1 MIITTY
7 TQLENILN
15 GKCQDALDKTMD
27 RLLNKLG
34 ELIQTDVYDKY
45 SPTFYDRPNINNFAE
60 SWEKTSA
67 VIKERM
73 VEAEIF
79 QNVNVLAFNSD
90 KFQHGSNV
98 WVEAWNDNENE
109 LAHIINDGAIGE
121 AFGFPQLGARPFWND
136 FIQYCEREFE
146 NIFQEELKK
155 II

>member
-15 GKCQDALDKTMD
+15 GKCQEALDRTVD
-27 RLLNKLG
+27 RLMAEL
-34 ELIQTDVYDKY
+34 ERLIQADVYDVPSAWDSVYNLRTGQFK
-45 SPTFYDRPNINNFAE
+45 D
-60 SWEKTSA
+60 SWENTKA
-67 VIKERM
+67 QIHDNI

-79 QNVNVLAFNSD
+79 QNVSVMQRIDEPPIHVDKEALA
-90 KFQHGSNV
+90 
-98 WVEAWNDNENE
+98 E
-109 LAHIINDGAIGE
+109 IINSGVGYN
-121 AFGFPQLGARPFWND
+121 FGQMEGKARPFWND

>member
-15 GKCQDALDKTMD
+15 GKCQEALDRTVD
-27 RLLNKLG
+27 RLMAEL
-34 ELIQTDVYDKY
+34 ERLIQVDVYDVPSVWDSVYNLRTGQFK
-45 SPTFYDRPNINNFAE
+45 D
-60 SWEKTSA
+60 SWENTKA
-67 VIKERM
+67 QIHDNI

-79 QNVNVLAFNSD
+79 QNVSVMQRIDEPPIHVD
-90 KFQHGSNV
+90 K
-98 WVEAWNDNENE
+98 EE
-109 LAHIINDGAIGE
+109 LAEIINSGVGYN
-121 AFGFPQLGARPFWND
+121 FGQMEGKERPFWND

>member
-15 GKCQDALDKTMD
+15 GKCQEALDRTTD
-27 RLLNKLG
+27 RLLDKLG
-34 ELIQTDVYDKY
+34 EFIQNDVYGAY
-45 SPTFYDRPNINNFAE
+45 SPTFYDRTFDFKN

-67 VIKERM
+67 KLKGRI

-79 QNVNVLAFNSD
+79 QNINTLAFNSD

-98 WVEAWNDNENE
+98 WVEAWNDNKNE

>member
-15 GKCQDALDKTMD
+15 GKCQEALDRTVD
-27 RLLNKLG
+27 RLMAEL
-34 ELIQTDVYDKY
+34 EHLIQVDVYDVPSVWDSVYNLRTGQFK
-45 SPTFYDRPNINNFAE
+45 D
-60 SWEKTSA
+60 SWENTKAQIHDS
-67 VIKERM
+67 I

-79 QNVNVLAFNSD
+79 QNVSAMQRVDEPPIHVDKEGLA
-90 KFQHGSNV
+90 
-98 WVEAWNDNENE
+98 E
-109 LAHIINDGAIGE
+109 IINNGVGYN
-121 AFGFPQLGARPFWND
+121 FGQMEGNIRPFWND

>member
-15 GKCQDALDKTMD
+15 GKCQEALDRTTD
-27 RLLNKLG
+27 RLLDKLG
-34 ELIQTDVYDKY
+34 EFIQNDVYESY
-45 SPTFYDRPNINNFAE
+45 SPTFYDRTFDFKN

-67 VIKERM
+67 KLKGKI

-79 QNVNVLAFNSD
+79 QNVSAMQRIDEPPIHVDKEGLA
-90 KFQHGSNV
+90 
-98 WVEAWNDNENE
+98 E
-109 LAHIINDGAIGE
+109 IINSGVGYN
-121 AFGFPQLGARPFWND
+121 FGQMEGKARPFWND

>member
-7 TQLENILN
+7 AQLENILN
-15 GKCQDALDKTMD
+15 GKCQEALDRTTD
-27 RLLNKLG
+27 RVLDKLG
-34 ELIQTDVYDKY
+34 EFIQNDVYESY
-45 SPTFYDRPNINNFAE
+45 SPTFYDRTFDFKN

-67 VIKERM
+67 KLKGKI

-79 QNVNVLAFNSD
+79 QNIKTLEFNSE

-136 FIQYCEREFE
+136 FIQNCKREFE

>member
-15 GKCQDALDKTMD
+15 GKCQEALDRTVD
-27 RLLNKLG
+27 RLMAEL
-34 ELIQTDVYDKY
+34 ERLIQVDVYDVPSVWDSVYNLRTGQFK
-45 SPTFYDRPNINNFAE
+45 D
-60 SWEKTSA
+60 SWENTKA
-67 VIKERM
+67 QIHDNI

-79 QNVNVLAFNSD
+79 QNVSVMQRIDEPPIHVD
-90 KFQHGSNV
+90 KEGLG
-98 WVEAWNDNENE
+98 E
-109 LAHIINDGAIGE
+109 IINSGVGYN
-121 AFGFPQLGARPFWND
+121 FGQMEGKARPFWND

>member
-15 GKCQDALDKTMD
+15 GKCQEALDRTTD
-27 RLLNKLG
+27 RLLDKLG
-34 ELIQTDVYDKY
+34 EFIQNDVYGAY
-45 SPTFYDRPNINNFAE
+45 SPTFYDRTFDFKN

-67 VIKERM
+67 KLKGKI

-79 QNVNVLAFNSD
+79 QNVSVMQRIDEPPIHVDKEGLA
-90 KFQHGSNV
+90 
-98 WVEAWNDNENE
+98 E
-109 LAHIINDGAIGE
+109 IINSGIGYN
-121 AFGFPQLGARPFWND
+121 FGQMEGKARPFWND

>member
-15 GKCQDALDKTMD
+15 GKCKEALDRTVD
-27 RLLNKLG
+27 RLMAEL
-34 ELIQTDVYDKY
+34 ERLIQVDVYDVPSAWDSVYNLRTGQFK
-45 SPTFYDRPNINNFAE
+45 D
-60 SWEKTSA
+60 SWENTKA
-67 VIKERM
+67 QIHDNI

-79 QNVNVLAFNSD
+79 QNVSVMQRIDEPPIHVDKERLA
-90 KFQHGSNV
+90 
-98 WVEAWNDNENE
+98 E
-109 LAHIINDGAIGE
+109 IINSGIGYN
-121 AFGFPQLGARPFWND
+121 FGQMEGRARPFWND

>member
-1 MIITTY
+1 M
-7 TQLENILN
+7 
-15 GKCQDALDKTMD
+15 
-27 RLLNKLG
+27 
-34 ELIQTDVYDKY
+34 
-45 SPTFYDRPNINNFAE
+45 
-60 SWEKTSA
+60 
-67 VIKERM
+67 
-73 VEAEIF
+73 
-79 QNVNVLAFNSD
+79 AFNSE

>member
-15 GKCQDALDKTMD
+15 GKCQEALDKTVD
-27 RLLNKLG
+27 RLMTEL
-34 ELIQTDVYDKY
+34 ERLIQVDVYDVPSAWDSVYNLRTGQFK
-45 SPTFYDRPNINNFAE
+45 D
-60 SWEKTSA
+60 SWENTKA
-67 VIKERM
+67 QIHDNI

-79 QNVNVLAFNSD
+79 QNVSVMQRIDEPPIHVDKEGLA
-90 KFQHGSNV
+90 
-98 WVEAWNDNENE
+98 E
-109 LAHIINDGAIGE
+109 IINSGVGYN
-121 AFGFPQLGARPFWND
+121 FGQMEGKARPFWND

>member
-15 GKCQDALDKTMD
+15 EKCQEALDRTVD
-27 RLLNKLG
+27 RLMTEL
-34 ELIQTDVYDKY
+34 ERLIQVDVYDVPSAWDSVYNLRTGQFK
-45 SPTFYDRPNINNFAE
+45 D
-60 SWEKTSA
+60 SWENTKA
-67 VIKERM
+67 QIHDNI

-79 QNVNVLAFNSD
+79 QNVSVMQRIDEPPIHVD
-90 KFQHGSNV
+90 KEGLT
-98 WVEAWNDNENE
+98 E
-109 LAHIINDGAIGE
+109 IINSGVGYN
-121 AFGFPQLGARPFWND
+121 FGQMEGKARPFWND

>member
-15 GKCQDALDKTMD
+15 GKCQEALDKTVD
-27 RLLNKLG
+27 RLMDEL
-34 ELIQTDVYDKY
+34 ERLIQTDVYDVP
-45 SPTFYDRPNINNFAE
+45 SRWDSVYDLRTGQFKD
-60 SWEKTSA
+60 SWENTKAKISNN
-67 VIKERM
+67 I

-79 QNVNVLAFNSD
+79 QNVSVMQRIDEPPIHVDKEKLA
-90 KFQHGSNV
+90 
-98 WVEAWNDNENE
+98 E
-109 LAHIINDGAIGE
+109 IINSGMGYN
-121 AFGFPQLGARPFWND
+121 FGHMQGTARPFWND